1 MPKFIYND
9 TKQTIERKK
18 IIIIIIIIIIYFR
31 IGQI

>member
-18 IIIIIIIIIIYFR
+18 IIIIIIIIIYFR